1 MLGSMPELVLGK
13 MSSGKPVSEKGS
25 VFFRREAG
33 KGLTW
38 DRVGDSREALV
49 QVRKWTNRN
58 SEEQFNGAS
67 RDKA

>member
-1 MLGSMPELVLGK
+1 MPELVLGK
-13 MSSGKPVSEKGS
+13 MSSGKPVSEKGG
-25 VFFRREAG
+25 VFFSEREAG

-38 DRVGDSREALV
+38 DGVGDSREALV